1 MSEQEFYD
9 GWFSK
14 ALAYCNEKHILPFF
28 AHPQLRIH
36 ANGKMS
42 IDDQS
47 HVVICEIRSPQP
59 QAFIQQFAPALE
71 EFEDRTLQD
80 ELWMISHME
89 QRSTCAGLSE
99 ICERLRKAAAELGRQ
114 LDAERARAED
124 EAFPWQAE
132 EERLMTGNINAA
144 SAL

>member
-9 GWFSK
+9 RWYEK
-14 ALAYCNEKHILPFF
+14 ALAYCNEKRILPFF

-47 HVVICEIRSPQP
+47 HVVICQMRSPQP
-59 QAFIQQFAPALE
+59 AAFIQLFAPALE

-80 ELWMISHME
+80 EMWAISHME
-89 QRSTCAGLSE
+89 RSTCAGLSE

-114 LDAERARAED
+114 LEAEQARAED
-124 EAFPWQAE
+124 EAAAWLAE
-132 EERLMTGNINAA
+132 EEGLMTGNVKAA
-144 SAL
+144 SAI